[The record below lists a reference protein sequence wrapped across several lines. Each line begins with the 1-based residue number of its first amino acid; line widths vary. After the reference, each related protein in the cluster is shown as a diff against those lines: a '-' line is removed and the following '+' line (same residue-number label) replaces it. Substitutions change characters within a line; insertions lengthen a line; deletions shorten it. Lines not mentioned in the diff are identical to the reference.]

1 MMNEQQNP
9 EKEVIDLG
17 ETEAR
22 PITERVDSLIAR
34 VKKIVTTDEGKLQI
48 LMETEGL
55 SDESLANVKDMLV
68 LQQAGMVAV
77 SMKPLQRELFDA

>member
-1 MMNEQQNP
+1 MKDQQTTDS
-9 EKEVIDLG
+9 EVIDLG
-17 ETEAR
+17 DTEAR
-22 PITERVDSLIAR
+22 PITERVESLIAR

-48 LMETEGL
+48 HMETEGL

>member
-1 MMNEQQNP
+1 MMNEQQND

-17 ETEAR
+17 DTEAR
-22 PITERVDSLIAR
+22 PVTERVDSLIAR

-48 LMETEGL
+48 HMETEGL

-77 SMKPLQRELFDA
+77 SMKPLQRELFDG

>member
-1 MMNEQQNP
+1 ME
-9 EKEVIDLG
+9 
-17 ETEAR
+17 
-22 PITERVDSLIAR
+22 SLIAR

-48 LMETEGL
+48 HMETEGL
-55 SDESLANVKDMLV
+55 SDDSLASVKDMLV

>member
-55 SDESLANVKDMLV
+55 SDEALANVKDMLV